1 MSSPAT
7 SVSTGRALLISNDSA
22 TVRQLTDGMQQLAIA
37 AEVCLDVG
45 AAIRLLNRQ
54 KFEAVIVD
62 LAIGEQAS
70 EVFERIRTSP
80 SNQHSVTFALTDPG
94 TPLAAVQPR
103 SSFVM
108 ERPLTS
114 DVIERTFKAAFGL
127 IIREHRRYFR
137 YPLTIPAVIDEGLGK
152 EVNCQLVNLSEGGM
166 AVSSVTSLIPGV
178 EVKVRFALPG
188 QESPLKIGAEICWYD
203 QKGRAGLRFVT
214 PSPDQQS
221 VLQEWLAARLEEN
234 LPESVARKFQRTE

>member
-1 MSSPAT
+1 MSSPAAV
-7 SVSTGRALLISNDSA
+7 VSTARALLISNDSA
-22 TVRQLTDGMQQLAIA
+22 TVKQLTDGMQQLAIT

-45 AAIRLLNRQ
+45 AAARLLNRR
-54 KFEAVIVD
+54 KFEVVIVD

-103 SSFVM
+103 PSFVM
-108 ERPLTS
+108 ERPLTA

-137 YPLTIPAVIDEGLGK
+137 YPLTVPAVVEESPGK
-152 EVNCQLVNLSEGGM
+152 EMNCQLVNLSEGGM
-166 AVSSVTSLIPGV
+166 AVSSVSSLTPGAG
-178 EVKVRFALPG
+178 VKVRFALPG
-188 QESPLKIGAEICWYD
+188 QQGPLKIGAEICWYD
-203 QKGRAGLRFVT
+203 QKGRAGLRFLM

-221 VLQEWLAARLEEN
+221 VLQEWLTARLEEN
-234 LPESVARKFQRTE
+234 LPESVARQFQKGE